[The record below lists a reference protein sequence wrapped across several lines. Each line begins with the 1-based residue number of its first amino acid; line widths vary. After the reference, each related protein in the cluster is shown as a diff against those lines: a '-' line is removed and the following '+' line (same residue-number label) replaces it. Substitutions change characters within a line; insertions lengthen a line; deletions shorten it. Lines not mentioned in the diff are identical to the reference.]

1 MTTSSFGNILLMHI
15 LMYFGGI
22 FDVGRSTQKKFM
34 TGLLLWVAPHTEAG
48 EQSEEEGASETIH
61 VEQAAT
67 SLPHAPALPTV
78 GGERI
83 GSEGEPK
90 KRGGL
95 VLFGIETV
103 FFVEALMVLLFVFV
117 NTRAL
122 IIDQC
127 FTHRNFL
134 PPTLPHRWGGW
145 GCTKGWE
152 VIQRG
157 QLTPG
162 DPRVSHTMW
171 DKPGKRR
178 NVHCD
183 AVYLAASVLHVM
195 EPCFLGTAAGT

>member
-34 TGLLLWVAPHTEAG
+34 KGLLLWVAPHTEAG

-61 VEQAAT
+61 VEQTAT
-67 SLPHAPALPTV
+67 PLPHAPALPTV

-103 FFVEALMVLLFVFV
+103 FFVEALMVLLFCLCEHKSVDNRPVLYPQEFPASHTAPQV
-117 NTRAL
+117 RRLGANKRL
-122 IIDQC
+122 
-127 FTHRNFL
+127 
-134 PPTLPHRWGGW
+134 GGDTE
-145 GCTKGWE
+145 GTS
-152 VIQRG
+152 
-157 QLTPG
+157 
-162 DPRVSHTMW
+162 DPRRSKGIPH
-171 DKPGKRR
+171 
-178 NVHCD
+178 
-183 AVYLAASVLHVM
+183 HV
-195 EPCFLGTAAGT
+195 G